1 MWQSSEK
8 GTGFLDRLRGG
19 GPIRKRSAYGSEIC
33 ERNDT
38 VSGTRS
44 TPAKDPKSTG
54 GVKDEGK
61 ERRGVEASRDWV
73 SKECSFY
80 QIRHALQD
88 AQDFRIAQLIV
99 GKVKDAEFQALL

>member
-1 MWQSSEK
+1 M
-8 GTGFLDRLRGG
+8 
-19 GPIRKRSAYGSEIC
+19 
-33 ERNDT
+33 
-38 VSGTRS
+38 
-44 TPAKDPKSTG
+44 
-54 GVKDEGK
+54 KDEGK